1 LQTKVQNLLGLV
13 SSETLRPADDAY
25 EGDYEFKQRVGDE
38 LVKQA
43 LVTKEDI
50 EKEIERTKEA
60 IAKEIECAKAAIA
73 GWSNER
79 QNGTR
84 KLGSTIQ
91 RFVTRF
97 ANFLTA
103 YSDIVELVKNA
114 SSPYGNVAYGTL
126 SLLFIVN
133 DRPLHFCLSKLTG
146 IGRCPKDPK

>member
-1 LQTKVQNLLGLV
+1 L

-25 EGDYEFKQRVGDE
+25 KGDDEFKQRVGDE
-38 LVKQA
+38 LVSQA

-60 IAKEIECAKAAIA
+60 IAEEIERAKAANA
-73 GWSNER
+73 GWSDAR
-79 QNGTR
+79 QNGPR

-91 RFVTRF
+91 RSITRF

-103 YSDIVELVKNA
+103 YSDIVELMKNA

-133 DRPLHFCLSKLTG
+133 GKPLHFRLSELTD
-146 IGRCPKDPK
+146 IGRC